1 MGTDTPTE
9 AQHTVCTLIYRIRTI
24 NKRRKPAADEGLCQ
38 SFWASNR
45 IDVLSIKLNSM
56 EAVGKTYNIE
66 RYVTAQNPPKLWP
79 MILHLRWSSG

>member
-1 MGTDTPTE
+1 MRTDTPAQ
-9 AQHTVCTLIYRIRTI
+9 AQHTVCPIIYRIRTI

-38 SFWASNR
+38 SFWALNQ
-45 IDVLSIKLNSM
+45 IGILSIKPNNM
-56 EAVGKTYNIE
+56 DAMGKTYNIE